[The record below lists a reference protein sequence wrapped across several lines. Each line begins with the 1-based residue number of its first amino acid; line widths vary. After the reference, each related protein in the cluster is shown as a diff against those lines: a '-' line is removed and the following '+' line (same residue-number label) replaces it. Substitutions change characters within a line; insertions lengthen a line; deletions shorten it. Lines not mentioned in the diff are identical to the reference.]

1 MDSNQHLATL
11 NEIRSLMERSSRFI
25 SLSGLSGVAAG
36 AAALLGAALAYIYL
50 GARPFDHDRMYY
62 AAAGEMN
69 RWGMDYATFFLLDA
83 GAVLV
88 LALGSGIFFTTRK
101 ARRKGQK
108 IWDAL
113 TRRLLVS
120 LAIPLAAGGLFC
132 LALIQYGALGLVAPA
147 MLIFYGLALVN
158 ASKFTLHDIWYL
170 GLCEIVL
177 GLLAAFQLGY
187 GLEAWAAGFG
197 LLHIIYGVWM
207 YYKYEAGE
215 NRPAQKANPKQEKH
229 ST

>member
-11 NEIRSLMERSSRFI
+11 TEIRSLMERSSRFI

-36 AAALLGAALAYIYL
+36 TAALLGAALAYIYL
-50 GARPFDHDRMYY
+50 DARPFDHERAYY
-62 AAAGEMN
+62 LTAGEVEK
-69 RWGMDYATFFLLDA
+69 WGMDYVTFFLLDA
-83 GAVLV
+83 AGVLMVAVS
-88 LALGSGIFFTTRK
+88 SGIFFTTRK
-101 ARRKGQK
+101 ASRKGQK

-120 LAIPLAAGGLFC
+120 LAIPLVAGGFFC
-132 LALIQYGALGLVAPA
+132 VALYRNELVGLVAPA
-147 MLIFYGLALVN
+147 TLIFYGLALVN

-170 GLCEIVL
+170 GLMEIFL
-177 GLLAAFQLGY
+177 GLLASFRLGY

-215 NRPAQKANPKQEKH
+215 RKQTSKTKSNREI
-229 ST
+229 SSM